1 MDGEEEG
8 GLAILDMVGMP
19 LDGIHKGVIYTLPC
33 LMCRLCP
40 TPGKR
45 KMKGKQIMTM
55 MHVKKISKMTH
66 ITITMKK
73 KLKLPNVF
81 SFFPFFMLYLYV
93 VIYFDMFY
101 FLYIYIC
108 MENSSTMSE
117 IQRLVPLSV
126 LCANWS
132 LEACCWQG
140 NHGNPC
146 WGHG

>member
-1 MDGEEEG
+1 MLNVSSLSNAWQMENERQANYYNDACQKNIQNDTYNHEE
-8 GLAILDMVGMP
+8 
-19 LDGIHKGVIYTLPC
+19 K
-33 LMCRLCP
+33 
-40 TPGKR
+40 
-45 KMKGKQIMTM
+45 
-55 MHVKKISKMTH
+55 VKVAKCFFFLYFF
-66 ITITMKK
+66 
-73 KLKLPNVF
+73 LK
-81 SFFPFFMLYLYV
+81 YLYV

-132 LEACCWQG
+132 LEACYWQG